1 MEINLKVD
9 YTCSGNVR
17 DRAEFVFW
25 LIDKFNVDIATDG
38 EEHCQVTRRKF
49 GLGSSNW
56 IL

>member
-9 YTCSGNVR
+9 YTCSSNVR

-38 EEHCQVTRRKF
+38 EEHCQVARRKF